1 MKNRLKFRAWSFEK
15 EKMIYNV
22 FPINNIAH
30 AVTAEDCDFGT
41 GKGTF
46 KMHTTT
52 NDRKCPLMQSTGLID
67 KNGNEI
73 YEGDVLR
80 GYFNIDDVENHI
92 YLQLTEKEKK
102 NCYKIFLV
110 DNIHFGYSY
119 PIPEILE
126 IIGNRFE
133 NPELLEAVK

>member
-1 MKNRLKFRAWSFEK
+1 MKNRFKVWDNEKKEWVDAGIGQDIFCNNTGQLFFKHYEEIKELDLKRYFK
-15 EKMIYNV
+15 V
-22 FPINNIAH
+22 NI
-30 AVTAEDCDFGT
+30 
-41 GKGTF
+41 
-46 KMHTTT
+46 
-52 NDRKCPLMQSTGLID
+52 TGLTD

-102 NCYKIFLV
+102 DCYKIFLV
-110 DNIHFGYSY
+110 DSIHFGYSY